1 MTPDIILTLAIT
13 LAALALFTWN
23 RVPVEVVAL
32 LVLAALIVTGLV
44 TPQEG
49 FSGFANEATVTVA
62 LLLVLSTGLL
72 HTGAVDALGRL
83 IGRLAGRSEMRLLL
97 VIVAFVVPVSAV
109 MNNTAAI
116 AVLLPVVLGLSRTAK
131 VAPSRLLMPL
141 SFAGQLGGTLTL
153 IGTSTNLLVAGIALD
168 AGLGRIGLFDFT
180 APALVLA
187 AIGVAYLLTFGR
199 WLTPTREPPAGLLES
214 YEMREYLTALQVA
227 SDAPLAGRTLAESR
241 FGDRYG
247 LQIVE
252 VRRAGGLRVALPTGA
267 TVVQADDVLVVTGN
281 VPDIARIG
289 EAEHLTI
296 VGVPPRFAADA
307 DKRGGSDPLP
317 LAELLVPMGSYSVGR
332 TVTELDLRRRYG
344 LNVLALQ
351 RHGSAVHESVG
362 RVRLQSGDLLLA
374 RGEPD
379 ALRALHDDGTLAL
392 LGPVQLPAR
401 RQRKMVYAAAIMAGV
416 VLLPALGVTP
426 IVVSALLG
434 VLAMVLTGCLTP
446 TEAYDG
452 MDWSVL
458 VLLGAILPLG
468 GAIRDSGTAAWIATM
483 LLDVVAPL
491 GPHGTL
497 AAVYVLTV
505 ALTSVISNAAAA
517 LVVVP
522 VAVATA
528 AGLEI
533 SPMPLVIA
541 VMFAASC
548 SFITPI
554 GYQTNTFIY
563 GPGGYRFSDFVRVG
577 APLNLVMAVATTI
590 VVPWFFPF

>member
-1 MTPDIILTLAIT
+1 MLTLAIT

-23 RVPVEVVAL
+23 RFPTEVVAL
-32 LVLAALIVTGLV
+32 LVLAALILTGLV
-44 TPQEG
+44 TPEEG

-72 HTGAVDALGRL
+72 HTGVVDALGRR
-83 IGRLAGRSEMRLLL
+83 IARLAGHSEPRLLM
-97 VIVAFVVPVSAV
+97 VIILFVVPISGV

-116 AVLLPVVLGLSRTAK
+116 AVLLPVVLGLSRTAG

-153 IGTSTNLLVAGIALD
+153 IGTSTNLLVAGLVLD
-168 AGLGRIGLFDFT
+168 AGLDRIGLFDIT
-180 APALVLA
+180 APALILT
-187 AIGVAYLLTFGR
+187 AIGVVYLLSVGR
-199 WLTPTREPPAGLLES
+199 WLTPTREAPAGLLES
-214 YEMREYLTALQVA
+214 YELREYLTALEVA
-227 SDAPLAGRTLAESR
+227 ADSPLAGRTLGDSR

-252 VRRAGGLRVALPTGA
+252 VRRAVGTR
-267 TVVQADDVLVVTGN
+267 VVQPSAATIVEPRDVLVVTGN
-281 VPDIARIG
+281 ASDIARID
-289 EAEHLTI
+289 EAEHLLI
-296 VGVPPRFAADA
+296 VGVAPQLTPDAGRPDGATPPE
-307 DKRGGSDPLP
+307 
-317 LAELLVPMGSYSVGR
+317 LAELLVPMGSHAAGR
-332 TVTELDLRRRYG
+332 TVAQLDLRRRFR

-351 RHGSAVHESVG
+351 RHGSAVHEPVG

-374 RGEPD
+374 QGEPE
-379 ALRALHDDGTLAL
+379 AFRALHEEGSLAL

-401 RQRKMVYAAAIMAGV
+401 RQRKLVTAALIMVAV
-416 VLLPALGVTP
+416 VLLPAIGVMP
-426 IVVSALLG
+426 IVTSALLG

-446 TEAYDG
+446 PEAYRG

-468 GAIRDSGTAAWIATM
+468 GAIRDSGTAAWIAAM
-483 LLDVVAPL
+483 LLDVVAPM

-497 AAVYVLTV
+497 AAVYLLTV

-522 VAVATA
+522 VAFAAA
-528 AGLEI
+528 AGLGI
-533 SPMPLVIA
+533 SAMPLVVA

-554 GYQTNTFIY
+554 GYQTNTFIF
-563 GPGGYRFSDFVRVG
+563 GPGGYRFSDFTRVG
-577 APLNLVMAVATTI
+577 GPLNVLLAVATVV